1 MSSNFLSNILIA
13 TNIILVI
20 GSFAIVLKLSPIT
33 NLLQLKNLFIKYLK
47 HQIDRETLIKKLKL
61 IKRANPYIICDS
73 ILKS

>member
-1 MSSNFLSNILIA
+1 MSSNSRSNILIA